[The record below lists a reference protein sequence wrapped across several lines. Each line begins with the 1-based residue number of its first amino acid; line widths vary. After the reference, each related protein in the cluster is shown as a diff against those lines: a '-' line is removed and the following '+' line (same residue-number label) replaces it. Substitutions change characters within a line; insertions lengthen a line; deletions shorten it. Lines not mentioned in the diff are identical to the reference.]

1 MSSVISWIGSI
12 LYLVLLLYFFVMW
25 GRFILDLMRTFNRAW
40 RPRGAGLVAAE
51 VVYSVTDPPVN
62 FFRRVLPPVRLGAV
76 ALDFGW
82 TITMLCVIVAMFF
95 VGFL

>member
-1 MSSVISWIGSI
+1 MSSVISLIGSI

-51 VVYSVTDPPVN
+51 FVYSLTDPPVN
-62 FFRRVLPPVRLGAV
+62 FFRRVLPPVRLGSV

-82 TITMLCVIVAMFF
+82 TITMLCVIVAMFI